1 MLLFNFSSFRF
12 GVQPYKKN
20 SWCKENLNWD
30 YVKCNTRKSLQ
41 TAHASN
47 ELFRAMVTDWTRY
60 SIKVDENDNEP
71 QVKKYD
77 NIFGLPKS
85 DEFVDTLVLL
95 KIGSR
100 NCERNVKSNQTTMR
114 RKKRTWKRKRN
125 NTTNGAAQKT
135 KKKPKAL

>member
-1 MLLFNFSSFRF
+1 M
-12 GVQPYKKN
+12 
-20 SWCKENLNWD
+20 
-30 YVKCNTRKSLQ
+30 Q

-60 SIKVDENDNEP
+60 SIKVDENGDEP

-95 KIGSR
+95 KIGSHTG
-100 NCERNVKSNQTTMR
+100 NCGRNVKSNQTTMR
-114 RKKRTWKRKRN
+114 RKRRTWKRKRN